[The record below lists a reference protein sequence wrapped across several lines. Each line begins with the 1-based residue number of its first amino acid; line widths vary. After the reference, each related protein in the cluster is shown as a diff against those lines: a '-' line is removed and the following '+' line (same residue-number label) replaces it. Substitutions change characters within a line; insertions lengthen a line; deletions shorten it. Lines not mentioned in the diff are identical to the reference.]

1 MGWSYSD
8 WFDIQTTLTLAAILA
23 ATAVVVFFDYLRRQ
37 RRKPQPQP
45 VLVSKSATARQPI
58 KFFEPEAVTYAPPP
72 PRRLAAE
79 PAIVERRLEK
89 TIEKPIE
96 PLVGV
101 ATPSRPPVEPRI
113 ERETVTVQVTP
124 PSPSASS
131 DGAAN
136 QLSTY
141 TLPPFTIDAALWE
154 RLISSQPK
162 RNLITSVDFEPKD
175 VEPAPAP
182 RPIETPPAT
191 RSARTIEATY
201 RMIRDDASTHLPIGM
216 IQPALLE
223 KWLESEQRFTGLVVS
238 IGVNEGDS
246 SMWHTRGLMQSLA
259 NYIAGLLKAR
269 DYACRTSYDEFL
281 MVCPGEQGAQSQ
293 RRLNHISERLWDYQ
307 LRGMGPCSILFSWG
321 GVQVQDQ
328 PLAEAV
334 ASATERMRETK
345 RTSHVK
351 SAPAHRTAV

>member
-37 RRKPQPQP
+37 RHKPQP
-45 VLVSKSATARQPI
+45 VHVSKSATARQRI
-58 KFFEPEAVTYAPPP
+58 KLFEPEPVTYAPPP
-72 PRRLAAE
+72 PRRLAAV

-89 TIEKPIE
+89 TIENPIE

-113 ERETVTVQVTP
+113 ERHTVTVQVTP

-136 QLSTY
+136 RLSTF
-141 TLPPFTIDAALWE
+141 TLPPFTIDRALWE

-162 RNLITSVDFEPKD
+162 HNLITSADFEPKA
-175 VEPAPAP
+175 VEPAP
-182 RPIETPPAT
+182 RPIEALPET

-281 MVCPGEQGAQSQ
+281 IVCPGEQGAQSQ

-307 LRGMGPCSILFSWG
+307 LRGIGPCSILFSWG

-351 SAPAHRTAV
+351 SAPAHRPAV